1 MLRADS
7 GLMPYLAATGFHTCT
22 NASLAVLATWLAPFA
37 AL

>member
-22 NASLAVLATWLAPFA
+22 NDSLAALATWLAPFA